1 MSHMPGRPPA
11 MHTAHPPRT
20 RPLTSCL
27 VKEVGQ
33 EATHH
38 SLVANDQHVLLPLQ
52 FHDDRL
58 QPLHQ
63 VFIGLQRQAGRVSFR
78 PGSRVSMGSE
88 VLFCLVLCQAD
99 TQTRKCVAMVI
110 HHSNRQPN

>member
-1 MSHMPGRPPA
+1 MCHTCLGVPMSCTAQLPG
-11 MHTAHPPRT
+11 T
-20 RPLTSCL
+20 RPLTCCL

-52 FHDDRL
+52 LHDDRL

-63 VFIGLQRQAGRVSFR
+63 VFIGLQGKQGRCPSGLV
-78 PGSRVSMGSE
+78 PG
-88 VLFCLVLCQAD
+88 
-99 TQTRKCVAMVI
+99 
-110 HHSNRQPN
+110 